1 MSPLCR
7 SISDTELAVLKAL
20 WEVGEATVRD
30 LQEHLSVAGFNWAY
44 TTVQTLL
51 NRLEHKECVASTKHG
66 RAFRFCVTTTRDDLL
81 HRELGDLAERVCG
94 GAALPLVMSLVEHTR
109 FSKVEIKRLRDLLDD
124 LEQPS
129 KKKSK
134 RKPRTHSLARRSAR

>member
-51 NRLEHKECVASTKHG
+51 NRLEQKECVASTKHG

-81 HRELGDLAERVCG
+81 HRELGDLAEELGDQLYAAYYDIDEYENRRKNYEPSAKDLRNKVC
-94 GAALPLVMSLVEHTR
+94 
-109 FSKVEIKRLRDLLDD
+109 LL
-124 LEQPS
+124 LFFFIY
-129 KKKSK
+129 
-134 RKPRTHSLARRSAR
+134 